1 MVLPPPQPFPA
12 PPAGPPVDPPSVP
25 FAAITALFLVWG
37 FVSSVI
43 DGLAPAV
50 RAIFHLSFAAQML
63 TQFAF
68 FAAYGAVSL
77 PAAVLLARVGAP
89 RAIELAL
96 GVTVAG
102 CLVVL
107 LGTRT
112 QNYGV
117 ILLALF
123 VIASGITLLQ
133 VAANPLVAAHGE
145 PSRAH
150 MRLTL
155 AQAFNSLG
163 TVLGP
168 VVAGHLLLRGGL
180 FGSGSGTGSGTAPDG
195 AIAPADGARLV
206 SLHNI
211 DRQFEL
217 IALLVAILALAVWRV
232 RRRLDAAD
240 PMHAVIGGS
249 LVSAFRSGWG
259 LFGAFAV
266 FVYVGSEVGVSTIMV
281 NFLSQPAILGV
292 SAARAATLLGV
303 VFWGGAMLGRFA
315 GSQLLR
321 VVSAG
326 RVLGVFAIINVLL
339 CLTVSQTTGEPAG
352 AAALLTGFFN
362 SVMFPTLFT
371 LTLERSHAPAASV
384 SGLLCSAIA
393 GGAVVP
399 PLVGLMADRSGIS
412 AGFAVP
418 LAGYV
423 GIAVFAL
430 FAPARPVRHRRG
442 FLLSRRA
449 ARAGG

>member
-1 MVLPPPQPFPA
+1 MGLPSHHPVPPDAAPGNPA
-12 PPAGPPVDPPSVP
+12 SGDPRPVP

-50 RAIFHLSFAAQML
+50 RAIFHLSYAAQML

-77 PAAVLLARVGAP
+77 PASVLLARVGGP

-96 GVTVAG
+96 GVAVAG

-112 QNYGV
+112 QSYPV
-117 ILLALF
+117 ILVALF

-150 MRLTL
+150 ARLTL
-155 AQAFNSLG
+155 AQAFNALG

-168 VVAGHLLLRGGL
+168 VVAGRLLLRGGL
-180 FGSGSGTGSGTAPDG
+180 FGSGTTPDPGLGSTGA
-195 AIAPADGARLV
+195 ARLV

-217 IALLVAILALAVWRV
+217 IALLVAALALMAWSV
-232 RRRLDAAD
+232 RRRLIAAD
-240 PMHAVIGGS
+240 PLPALLGGS

-281 NFLSQPAILGV
+281 NFLSQKAILGI
-292 SAARAATLLGV
+292 SPARAATLLGA

-321 VVSAG
+321 FVSAG
-326 RVLGVFAIINVLL
+326 RVLGVFAIINVAL
-339 CLTVSQTTGEPAG
+339 CLTVSQSLGALAAG
-352 AAALLTGFFN
+352 AALSLGFFN

-371 LTLERSHAPAASV
+371 LTLERSSAPAASV
-384 SGLLCSAIA
+384 SGLLCSAIV
-393 GGAVVP
+393 GGALLP
-399 PLVGLMADRSGIS
+399 PLVGLVSDRSGIS

-442 FLLSRRA
+442 FLLTRRA
-449 ARAGG
+449 ARAGR

>member
-1 MVLPPPQPFPA
+1 MAVPPPRPSD
-12 PPAGPPVDPPSVP
+12 PPADPPSVP

-50 RAIFHLSFAAQML
+50 RAIFHLSFAEQML

-96 GVTVAG
+96 GVMAMG

-107 LGTRT
+107 GGTRT
-112 QNYGV
+112 QSYGV
-117 ILLALF
+117 ILAALF

-180 FGSGSGTGSGTAPDG
+180 FGSGSAPDAG
-195 AIAPADGARLV
+195 IMPVDGARLV

-217 IALLVAILALAVWRV
+217 IALLVAALALAVWRV

-339 CLTVSQTTGEPAG
+339 CLTVSQTTGEPAA
-352 AAALLTGFFN
+352 AAALSIGFFN

-430 FAPARPVRHRRG
+430 FAPARPVRQRRG

-449 ARAGG
+449 VRAGG

>member
-1 MVLPPPQPFPA
+1 MVLPPLQPSPD
-12 PPAGPPVDPPSVP
+12 PPVDPPSVP

-145 PSRAH
+145 ASRAH

-180 FGSGSGTGSGTAPDG
+180 FGAGSGSGTAPDA

-217 IALLVAILALAVWRV
+217 IALLVAVLALAVWRV

-326 RVLGVFAIINVLL
+326 RVLGVFAIINMLL
-339 CLTVSQTTGEPAG
+339 CLTVSQLTGEPAA
-352 AAALLTGFFN
+352 AAALSIGFFN

-430 FAPARPVRHRRG
+430 FAPARPVRQRRG

-449 ARAGG
+449 VRAGG

>member
-1 MVLPPPQPFPA
+1 MAVPSPGPVVPDRA
-12 PPAGPPVDPPSVP
+12 AGDPRPVP

-77 PAAVLLARVGAP
+77 PAAALLARVGAP
-89 RAIELAL
+89 RAVELAL
-96 GVTVAG
+96 GVTAGG

-112 QNYGV
+112 QSYGA
-117 ILLALF
+117 ILVALF

-150 MRLTL
+150 ARLTL

-168 VVAGHLLLRGGL
+168 VVAGRLLLRGGL
-180 FGSGSGTGSGTAPDG
+180 FGSGTTPDAG
-195 AIAPADGARLV
+195 NDSPGIPRLV

-217 IALLVAILALAVWRV
+217 IAILVAVLALLVWLV

-240 PMHAVIGGS
+240 PVHAVIGGS

-281 NFLSQPAILGV
+281 NFLSQKLILDI
-292 SAARAATLLGV
+292 SAARAATLLGT

-326 RVLGVFAIINVLL
+326 RVLGVFAIINVVL
-339 CLTVSQTTGEPAG
+339 CLTVSQTAG
-352 AAALLTGFFN
+352 PTAACAALSLGFFN

-371 LTLERSHAPAASV
+371 LTLERSPAPAASV
-384 SGLLCSAIA
+384 SGLLCSAIV
-393 GGAVVP
+393 GGALLP
-399 PLVGLMADRSGIS
+399 PLVGLVSDRSGIS

-430 FAPARPVRHRRG
+430 FAPARPMRHRRG
-442 FLLSRRA
+442 FLLRRRM
-449 ARAGG
+449 ARAGR

>member
-1 MVLPPPQPFPA
+1 MVLPPRHPVPHDPA
-12 PPAGPPVDPPSVP
+12 PDDPRPVP

-77 PAAVLLARVGAP
+77 PAAALLARVGAP
-89 RAIELAL
+89 RAVELAL
-96 GVTVAG
+96 GVTVGG

-112 QNYGV
+112 QSYGV
-117 ILLALF
+117 ILVALF
-123 VIASGITLLQ
+123 VVASGITLLQ
-133 VAANPLVAAHGE
+133 VAANPLVAVHGD

-150 MRLTL
+150 VRLTL

-168 VVAGHLLLRGGL
+168 VVAGRLLLRGGL
-180 FGSGSGTGSGTAPDG
+180 FGSGTTPDPSIDTTG
-195 AIAPADGARLV
+195 GARLV

-217 IALLVAILALAVWRV
+217 IALLVAGLALTVWLL
-232 RRRLDAAD
+232 RRRLDAAN
-240 PMHAVIGGS
+240 PLGTVTGGS

-281 NFLSQPAILGV
+281 NFLSQKAILGV
-292 SAARAATLLGV
+292 SASRAAVLLGS

-326 RVLGVFAIINVLL
+326 RVLGAFAIINVLL
-339 CLTVSQTTGEPAG
+339 CLAVSQTEGEPAA
-352 AAALLTGFFN
+352 AAALALGFFN

-384 SGLLCSAIA
+384 SGLLCSAIV

-399 PLVGLMADRSGIS
+399 PLVGLVSDRSGIS

-430 FAPARPVRHRRG
+430 FAPARPMRPRRG
-442 FLLSRRA
+442 FLFTRRA
-449 ARAGG
+449 AQAGR